1 MGTIL
6 RQLLPIIA
14 MTAVLYL
21 LLVIPQ
27 NKKKKEFSR
36 MLNSLQ
42 VMDEIITNGGMLG
55 KIVKITEESIILET
69 GPDNIKIELDK
80 SGIYGKINRTEKVSA
95 EDNKE
100 IEYKEIKE

>member
-1 MGTIL
+1 MGATL
-6 RQLLPIIA
+6 RQLLPIII
-14 MTAVLYL
+14 MTVALYL

-36 MLNSLQ
+36 MINSLQ
-42 VMDEIITNGGMLG
+42 VMDEIITNGGILG

-80 SGIYGKINRTEKVSA
+80 SGVYGKINRAEKVSA